1 MHPWRGLVWS
11 VLALAAGWV
20 GCDKETVPM
29 TQTIAPGDEVY
40 YQYREGPEKRVTDRP
55 AEVPVAQQGAVRVR
69 SRGDRFAPVET
80 DGGGTNV
87 WVVDLLDGS
96 TTARLKTQDYVIAAR
111 RAGTAAAE
119 VETRLRRRATD
130 VATRIAAD
138 PFLWRIETDG
148 EPVYLFGTLHRA
160 KRGEL
165 EELAPQVQEAFRSS
179 ETFVMET
186 DLKAARRYVDNH
198 SEVVYPDGV
207 TLRQKLSR
215 AHWQK
220 LVSEFSGEL
229 PEGVLQHMRPWV
241 LIARMSSLKSG
252 RARPSKEFM
261 DVQLR
266 DWATTLDKA
275 IRYLEPAKRQID
287 AFQKGFGLELLRRML
302 DHPESARVGPDELEL
317 TYETGRADKLEE
329 LVFET
334 SLTLSRGTSG
344 YRELLV
350 ERNRAWLPEIE
361 GYLEEGGVFIAA
373 GCAHFVGPDSVVAM
387 LREKGYEVHRVP

>member
-1 MHPWRGLVWS
+1 MVCAIG
-11 VLALAAGWV
+11 AGWC
-20 GCDKETVPM
+20 GCDKEQAPTS
-29 TQTIAPGDEVY
+29 QTISPDDEVY
-40 YQYREGPEKRVTDRP
+40 YQYREGPERRVTDRP

-69 SRGDRFAPVET
+69 AREDRFAPVET
-80 DGGGTNV
+80 DGGATNV
-87 WVVDLLDGS
+87 WVVDLLDG
-96 TTARLKTQDYVIAAR
+96 TRTARLKTRDYVIAAR
-111 RAGTAAAE
+111 RAGTTAAE
-119 VETRLRRRATD
+119 VGRHLRRRATD

-148 EPVYLFGTLHRA
+148 EPSYLFGTLHRA
-160 KRGEL
+160 KKGEL
-165 EELAPQVQEAFRSS
+165 EELAPQVQEAFRGSD
-179 ETFVMET
+179 TFVMET
-186 DLKAARRYVDNH
+186 DLKAARQYIDHH

-215 AHWQK
+215 AHWNK
-220 LVSEFSGEL
+220 LVSEFSGDL
-229 PEGVLQHMRPWV
+229 PERVLQRMRPWV

-252 RARPSKEFM
+252 QARPSKEFM

-266 DWATTLDKA
+266 DWATTLDKE
-275 IRYLEPAKRQID
+275 IRYLEPAERQVD

-302 DHPESARVGPDELEL
+302 DHPASARVGPDELES

-334 SLTLSRGTSG
+334 SLTLARGTSG

-361 GYLEEGGVFIAA
+361 RYLEEGGVFIAA
-373 GCAHFVGPDSVVAM
+373 GCAHFVGPDSVVQM
-387 LREKGYEVHRVP
+387 LRDAGHEVRRVP